1 MAVSHYDPNSN
12 ESIVLPIKFLIVF
25 SNLNYLSLVVRKPDF
40 GVSDQVLHK
49 PGCTA
54 SEDGKKPEMSDLG
67 SRGIVL
73 FM

>member
-40 GVSDQVLHK
+40 AVSDQVLHK
-49 PGCTA
+49 PGCKA